1 MVRIQPFLESWQATR
16 RDAATAVT
24 DMPEADLDFRPTPE
38 LMPFRE
44 IAVHVLNAGHGLVSL
59 LLDGT
64 TNMAT
69 PDFREKLKA
78 HAIDTAGLT
87 GAELSARM
95 NETLGSDIG
104 ALAARDSAFFEEVIT
119 KFDGTAVTRLEML
132 QFVKEHELT
141 HRSQM
146 FLYLRLKGIVP
157 PTTRKRLAKK

>member
-1 MVRIQPFLESWQATR
+1 MVRIQSFLESWQATR

-44 IAVHVLNAGHGLVSL
+44 IAVHVLNAGHAFVSL
-59 LLDGT
+59 LLDGAD
-64 TNMAT
+64 NLAA
-69 PDFREKLKA
+69 PDFRDRLKA

-87 GAELSARM
+87 GTELAARM
-95 NETLGSDIG
+95 NETLTSDLA
-104 ALAARDSAFFEEVIT
+104 ALAARDSSFFGEMIT
-119 KFDGTAVTRLEML
+119 RFDGAAVTRLEML
-132 QFVKEHELT
+132 LFLEKHELT

-157 PTTRKRLAKK
+157 PTTRRRLAKK